1 MLNMLSNVEAAA
13 YARAELG
20 AGGSLSAGAGFATA
34 GGTGTAILARPRA
47 LWADR
52 FFGQGVN
59 VRPDQLLAQAS
70 AIKPNASK
78 EYVHTTRIVALS
90 GGTLGPHPARD
101 PV

>member
-20 AGGSLSAGAGFATA
+20 AGGSLSAGAGFAT
-34 GGTGTAILARPRA
+34 GTAILARPRA

-52 FFGQGVN
+52 VFGQGVN